1 LLPAKP
7 GQVADLFY
15 DFRKVSPM
23 SFSMNRRKFFSL
35 FPSGAAF
42 AAQKV
47 QISATRATAHSVP
60 SFELDEITIDD
71 LSRGMQTGRY
81 TARRIAQL
89 YLARIEATNRRGPML
104 RAVIETNPDA
114 IEIAESLDAE
124 RKQGKIRGPMH
135 GIPVLLKANI
145 GTADKTHTSAGSLAL
160 AEWSPPKDAF
170 IAARLR
176 ESGAVLLGKTNLSEW
191 AGARGLG
198 RISGWSGVG
207 GQTRN
212 PYVLDRNPQGSSSGS
227 GVAVAANLC
236 SVAVGTDTGGSI
248 TYPAAANGI
257 VGLRPTLGLLSRSGI
272 IPLSLIRDTAGP
284 MGRTVRDVAIIL
296 AALQGVDPEDPL
308 TTPNR
313 PELPADYTRFLDAGG
328 LKGARLVVAREFF
341 GAHAVRDKVIEDAMK
356 VMRDQG
362 AELFDQPDGLSTT
375 PYQDES
381 RILGNHDMKA
391 QLNRYLSQLPEH
403 FPVRTL
409 AQLVEFNNRN
419 ADRELQFFSQSNLE
433 SAEKA
438 PPVSEE
444 RYIEA
449 RDKCWRLSRDEGIDK
464 ILKMHR
470 ADAIIAP
477 SLTPTFV
484 TDFVMGDGRV
494 TACTLPACTAGY
506 PHLNV
511 PAGFVY
517 GLPVSLSFFGT
528 AWSEPTLLKL
538 GHAFE
543 QATRARRKPQFLPT
557 LEFPIR

>member
-1 LLPAKP
+1 
-7 GQVADLFY
+7 
-15 DFRKVSPM
+15 
-23 SFSMNRRKFFSL
+23 MNRRNFLAFL
-35 FPSGAAF
+35 PSGAAL
-42 AAQKV
+42 AGQSAQAQPSGV
-47 QISATRATAHSVP
+47 RTATVP
-60 SFELDEITIDD
+60 PFELDEMTIDD
-71 LSRGMQTGRY
+71 LSRGMQSGKY
-81 TARRIAQL
+81 TSRRITEL

-114 IEIAESLDAE
+114 LAIAETLDAE

-160 AEWSPPKDAF
+160 ADWSPPKDAF
-170 IAARLR
+170 IVARLR
-176 ESGAVLLGKTNLSEW
+176 DAGAILLGKANLSEW

-212 PYVLDRNPQGSSSGS
+212 PYVLDRNPQGSSAGS
-227 GVAVAANLC
+227 GVGVSANLC
-236 SVAVGTDTGGSI
+236 AVAVGTDTGGSI

-257 VGLRPTLGLLSRSGI
+257 VGLRPTLGLMSRAGI
-272 IPLSLIRDTAGP
+272 VPLSLTRDTAGP
-284 MGRTVRDVAIIL
+284 MGRTVRDVAIMLGAMVGI
-296 AALQGVDPEDPL
+296 DPEDEI
-308 TTPNR
+308 TAPNR
-313 PELPADYTRFLDAGG
+313 EQPPTDYARFLKPDG
-328 LKGARLVVAREFF
+328 LKGARLVVAREYF
-341 GAHAVRDKVIEDAMK
+341 GAHHGRDMVIEAAMK
-356 VMRDQG
+356 VLRDQG

-375 PYQDES
+375 AYQDES

-391 QLNRYLSQLPEH
+391 QLNKYLSQLPEH

-409 AQLVEFNNRN
+409 AQLIEFNERN
-419 ADRELQFFSQSNLE
+419 SDRELQFFGQSALI

-444 RYIEA
+444 RYVQALE
-449 RDKCWRLSRDEGIDK
+449 KCWRLSRDEGIDK
-464 ILKMHR
+464 VLKMHR

-494 TACTLPACTAGY
+494 AACTLPACNAGY

-511 PAGFVY
+511 PAGFVH

-528 AWSEPTLLKL
+528 AWSEPTLFRL
-538 GHAFE
+538 GYAYE
-543 QATRARRKPQFLPT
+543 QASKARRKPQFLPT
-557 LEFPIR
+557 LNFPS